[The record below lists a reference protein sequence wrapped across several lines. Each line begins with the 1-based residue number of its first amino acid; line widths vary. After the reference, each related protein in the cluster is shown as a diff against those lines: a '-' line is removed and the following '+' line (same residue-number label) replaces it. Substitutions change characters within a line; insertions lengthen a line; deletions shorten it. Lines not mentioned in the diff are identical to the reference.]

1 MTLSRNIRTGSRPS
15 THTPA
20 QHKVGLRAII
30 SRWFAA
36 GGALVNRK
44 KELEYALYA
53 SIGVWLSAYP
63 YLGPV
68 PNLCLFFVTG
78 AYWIIVRGQFG
89 NLQRL
94 VGIRRVANYVL
105 FWVLAV
111 IGGGPMVLRILNGRR
126 VGVASVLLPFLMA
139 GVSGMT
145 GQIQDLLE
153 PWPEETTDFEMNAKT
168 LEHQLCLAY
177 FQTSGG
183 MLSTV
188 FAGVLLF
195 SLWMQWEWARSWN
208 PHYLPIYETIL
219 ILYAVA
225 IYVLGIVQPG
235 LTRSKL
241 IRREIMIYQASQKA
255 KTTPGTL
262 TAATITA
269 PLVDAL
275 PKAMD
280 NVTTAAIP
288 AASSSNADA
297 ATAPFSAASPAPSTT
312 NALDQLTEATTDDA
326 KASMQPEQSNE
337 VEAADLESTPDDK
350 RSTLRPVA
358 ESYDEPAEKVTNK
371 VFTDP
376 AKSGVAEP
384 PEDAADSREP
394 GPPTGGTAST
404 PN

>member
-1 MTLSRNIRTGSRPS
+1 
-15 THTPA
+15 
-20 QHKVGLRAII
+20 
-30 SRWFAA
+30 
-36 GGALVNRK
+36 
-44 KELEYALYA
+44 
-53 SIGVWLSAYP
+53 
-63 YLGPV
+63 
-68 PNLCLFFVTG
+68 
-78 AYWIIVRGQFG
+78 
-89 NLQRL
+89 
-94 VGIRRVANYVL
+94 
-105 FWVLAV
+105 
-111 IGGGPMVLRILNGRR
+111 
-126 VGVASVLLPFLMA
+126 
-139 GVSGMT
+139 
-145 GQIQDLLE
+145 
-153 PWPEETTDFEMNAKT
+153 
-168 LEHQLCLAY
+168 
-177 FQTSGG
+177 
-183 MLSTV
+183 
-188 FAGVLLF
+188 
-195 SLWMQWEWARSWN
+195 
-208 PHYLPIYETIL
+208 
-219 ILYAVA
+219 
-225 IYVLGIVQPG
+225 
-235 LTRSKL
+235 
-241 IRREIMIYQASQKA
+241 MIYQASQKA